1 MTTVYTL
8 KKDKDTDELH
18 LFEGKMTEPKKCS
31 SNQVS
36 ICRKMKKSQNAA
48 NQFACE
54 DEKVARTK
62 CANIG
67 RAVCGICVS
76 HLYADY

>member
-1 MTTVYTL
+1 MSTVYTL

-18 LFEGKMTEPKKCS
+18 LFEGKMTESDKCTS
-31 SNQVS
+31 SELS
-36 ICRKMKKSQNAA
+36 ICRKMKKTQNAA
-48 NQFACE
+48 NQFACK
-54 DEKVARTK
+54 DENVARIK